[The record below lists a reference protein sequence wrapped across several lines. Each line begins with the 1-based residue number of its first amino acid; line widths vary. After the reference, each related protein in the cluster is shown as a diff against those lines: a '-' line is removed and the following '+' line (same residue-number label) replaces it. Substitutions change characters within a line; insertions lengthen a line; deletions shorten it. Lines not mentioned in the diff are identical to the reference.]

1 MYNELQIEGY
11 TEINFMGINGFQYID
26 DPSCD
31 TPDNNSCTYHCMICD
46 TPDECS
52 SCDEVRILPWVQ
64 DLDDDDNDEIWDDYG
79 ADGIPNTNDL
89 GEGDGL
95 PDETYG
101 DVWESW
107 DVSLRDLFVLDREGN
122 YITTLNLTS
131 FNPDPTAL
139 GECTG
144 NYDTIKQ
151 LIISLY

>member
-1 MYNELQIEGY
+1 MYNELQDEGY
-11 TEINFMGINGFQYID
+11 TEVNIIGINGFQYL
-26 DPSCD
+26 
-31 TPDNNSCTYHCMICD
+31 DNDYHCMICD

-52 SCDEVRILPWVQ
+52 SCDVERVLPWVQ

-79 ADGIPNTNDL
+79 VDGIPDTGDL

-107 DVSLRDLFVLDREGN
+107 DISLRDLVFIDRDGN
-122 YITTLNLTS
+122 YISRINLTS

-139 GECTG
+139 GECTD
-144 NYDTIKQ
+144 NYETIKQ
-151 LIISLY
+151 LILSLY